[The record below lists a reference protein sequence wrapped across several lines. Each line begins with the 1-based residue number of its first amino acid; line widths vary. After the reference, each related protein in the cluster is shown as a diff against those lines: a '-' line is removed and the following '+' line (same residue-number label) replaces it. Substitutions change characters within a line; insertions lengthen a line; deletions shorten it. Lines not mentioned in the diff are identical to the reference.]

1 LRPTVCTVL
10 AKLRC
15 GLVRGWMMDLKD
27 RNIRVN
33 ILSPG
38 TIDTP
43 AIAAVE
49 PELRAYLQTLA
60 SRGEIGR
67 PEEIAAAVLFPA
79 STDSSYVNG
88 IELPVDGGAGQ
99 Y

>member
-1 LRPTVCTVL
+1 VP
-10 AKLRC
+10 AKPHF
-15 GLVRGWMMDLKD
+15 GLVQGWMVDLKD
-27 RNIRVN
+27 RNICVN
-33 ILSPG
+33 ILNPG

-49 PELRAYLQTLA
+49 PELRAYLPTLA
-60 SRGEIGR
+60 PRGEIGR
-67 PEEIAAAVLFPA
+67 PEEIAAAVLFLA

-88 IELPVDGGAGQ
+88 IELPVDGEAGQ